1 MSYIRNSTKITENK
15 QLQFKQDIE
24 NEALMK
30 KKITNLYKNEFQDA
44 LPDILLIKEIQFIDH
59 IKNGVL
65 LVLENF
71 YTDQCLTNEN
81 IKNLLEDG
89 LNEIKKEYKKYYTL
103 LTESWEDFERNIK
116 KKIGDNKFET

>member
-44 LPDILLIKEIQFIDH
+44 LPDILLI
-59 IKNGVL
+59 
-65 LVLENF
+65 NF
-71 YTDQCLTNEN
+71 
-81 IKNLLEDG
+81 
-89 LNEIKKEYKKYYTL
+89 
-103 LTESWEDFERNIK
+103 
-116 KKIGDNKFET
+116 KFY